1 MKTSI
6 ESYNIILTKVRFF
19 TKELH
24 IEAEKHTGRPSAL
37 KQEQVLAMCL
47 FKQKNAIAT
56 KKSVFDIFKP
66 SCSYKTLVVTMN
78 KYKVTAFRILMA
90 IMFYNRKIASIVK
103 HTDSTDIPVCL
114 NKNATHHKTMKE
126 VSSWG
131 HSGKGFYYGLKLSIT
146 TDLQRNIL
154 ALCFRTARSDD
165 RETFYVMNN
174 DLDGMFVA
182 DAGYIS
188 KELEKKFYQENKRI
202 LFTKPRANMKV
213 LAEKWQTDLYNTR
226 FMIEFNFR
234 SLKMFYGLITSLPRS
249 VEGYIANYIYS
260 LLAFVLG

>member
-1 MKTSI
+1 MKTHI

-24 IEAEKHTGRPSAL
+24 IETEKHTGRPSAL
-37 KQEQVLAMCL
+37 KQDEVLAMCL
-47 FKQKNAIAT
+47 FKQRRTIMT
-56 KKSVFDIFKP
+56 KISIFDIFKP
-66 SCSYKTLVVTMN
+66 KCSYKTLVVTMN
-78 KYKVTAFRILMA
+78 KYKDIALRILMA
-90 IMFYNRKIASIVK
+90 ILRYNREYSSLVK

-114 NKNATHHKTMKE
+114 NKNAKHHKTMHE

-131 HSGKGFYYGLKLSIT
+131 HSGKGFYYGIKLSIT
-146 TDLQRNIL
+146 TDVKKQLL
-154 ALCFRTARSDD
+154 AVRFATARSDD
-165 RETFYVMNN
+165 RVTFYEMNK
-174 DLDGMFVA
+174 DLYGIFVA

-188 KELEKKFYQENKRI
+188 QELEKKFYQENKRI

-213 LAEKWQTDLYNTR
+213 LAEKWQNELYNTR

-234 SLKMFYGLITSLPRS
+234 SLKQFYGLVTSLPRS
-249 VEGYIANYIYS
+249 VDGYIANYTYS